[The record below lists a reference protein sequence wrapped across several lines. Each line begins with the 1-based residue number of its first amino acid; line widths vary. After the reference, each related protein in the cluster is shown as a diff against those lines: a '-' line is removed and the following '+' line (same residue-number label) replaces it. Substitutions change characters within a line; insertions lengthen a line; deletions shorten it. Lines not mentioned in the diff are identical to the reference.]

1 MESLAVRYRP
11 RTFEEVCSQSSI
23 ITILKK
29 QLETHQYTNCYG
41 FCGPSGC
48 GKTTIARIFG
58 NAINGANP
66 DDKEIKSEIIE
77 IDGASNNGVDNIR
90 AIIDAANSR
99 SYISEY
105 KIFIIDECHMITTA
119 GWNAFLKTIE
129 EPPKYSIFMFCTTNP
144 EKIPATINNRIMRFN
159 LTKVDINLIRE
170 RLKYICQQ
178 EGFTNYDDACDYIS
192 KLSQG
197 GVRDAIAAIEKC
209 ANYSTDLSI
218 NNVLDCLGDFSYDS
232 FFNLTGDLLNQD
244 EGNVLLTINNYFN
257 QGRDLKLFIDQY
269 LDFTLDLAKY
279 CLYNNINYVKIPV
292 NLEPRCKG
300 FASIP
305 NILDWTNK
313 LIGKVLDI
321 KNAVRYDVN
330 AKTTIE
336 AMFIAISRGI

>member
-1 MESLAVRYRP
+1 MYFASLATKYRP
-11 RTFEEVCSQSSI
+11 QRFEDCLSQQSI
-23 ITILKK
+23 ITILRK
-29 QLETHQYTNCYG
+29 QLETKQYTNCYG

-58 NAINGANP
+58 NLINGGQG
-66 DDKEIKSEIIE
+66 DIIE

-90 AIIDAANSR
+90 AIINEADSR
-99 SYISEY
+99 SLNSEY

-144 EKIPATINNRIMRFN
+144 EKMPATINNRIMKFT
-159 LTKVDINLIRE
+159 LSKIDSKLIRQ
-170 RLKYICQQ
+170 RLEYICQQ
-178 EGFTNYDDACDYIS
+178 EGFTNYNDACDYIS
-192 KLSQG
+192 KLCQG
-197 GVRDAIAAIEKC
+197 GMRDGISLLEKA
-209 ANYSTDLSI
+209 ANYNTDLSI
-218 NNVLDCLGDFSYDS
+218 ENVLDALGDFSYDS

-257 QGRDLKLFIDQY
+257 QGRDLKLFVDQY

-279 CLYNNINYVKIPV
+279 CLYNDISYVKIPA
-292 NLEPRCKG
+292 NLDNRCKG
-300 FASIP
+300 YSSIP

-313 LIGKVLDI
+313 LVGKVLDI
-321 KNAVRYDVN
+321 KNAIKYDVN